1 MAASQ
6 SLPQLSRDS
15 LRQRTLTALRD
26 AIIRG
31 HFVPGH
37 RMVEEDLSKQLGIS
51 RGPIR
56 EALRQLESEGLVV
69 NYPYRGAEVVSVS
82 EAELR
87 DVLLPIRLTLER
99 FAFRHALAKLTDADF
114 GTLQELVDT
123 MRENGA
129 AGNLVAAVEAD
140 LRFHEVILVRSEQ
153 HHCVQLWRAIV
164 PRVRTYFYR
173 WGPMHPTPT
182 NIADEHQ
189 ELLDTLATDDIDQL
203 LTLLDKH
210 ILVLPQDQ

>member
-1 MAASQ
+1 MAASPT
-6 SLPQLSRDS
+6 LPQLSRES
-15 LRQRTLTALRD
+15 LRERAITALRD
-26 AIIRG
+26 AIIWGR
-31 HFVPGH
+31 FEPGH

-56 EALRQLESEGLVV
+56 EALRQLENEGLVV

-87 DVLLPIRLTLER
+87 EVLLPIRLTVER
-99 FAFRHALAKLTDADF
+99 FAFRHALPKLAEADF
-114 GTLQELVDT
+114 ATLRAVVET
-123 MRENGA
+123 MRQEGA

-140 LRFHEVILVRSEQ
+140 LRFHEFILDRSEQ
-153 HHCVQLWRAIV
+153 PHCVQLWRTIL

-173 WGPMHPTPT
+173 WGPLHPTPT

-189 ELLDTLATDDIDQL
+189 ELFDTLVTHDIDQV

-210 ILVLPQDQ
+210 ILVLPRD